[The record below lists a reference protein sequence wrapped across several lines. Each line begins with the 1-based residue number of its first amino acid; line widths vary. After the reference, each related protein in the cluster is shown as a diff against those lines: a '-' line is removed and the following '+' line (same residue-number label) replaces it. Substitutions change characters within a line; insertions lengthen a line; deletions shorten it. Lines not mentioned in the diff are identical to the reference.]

1 MPGILVAAGVLLPVA
16 YLVVRAATTPPELA
30 VDLLLR
36 MRNLRLLGN
45 TVLLAIGVLA
55 LTTAVALPL
64 AWLATRSA
72 LPGRRLI
79 TLLGVLPL
87 SIPGYVMAWVLL
99 AATGRYGTAAQL
111 IGLELPRLTGYGGAL
126 LALSVY
132 TFPYLFLNL
141 RSALLG
147 LDVSLE
153 ESARVLGMNERQVFR
168 RIVLPQLKPA
178 WLAGSLLIVLH
189 VLGDFGVV
197 SLMRFETFSYAIYL
211 QYTGAFDRM
220 YAAWLAL
227 MLLGLTA
234 SLLWVDA
241 RALKNTFLARRG
253 PGVGR
258 AGYVRELG
266 GWAWVAWPF
275 LLTVA
280 TVSLFVP
287 VGTLLHWTWTGI
299 QSGHSALL
307 PSVVGSIS
315 AALPASA
322 LTVMLALPVAWA
334 GVRMKSW
341 PVRWLDRLTYL
352 GYAIPPL
359 ALALGVI
366 FLSLALFP
374 AVYQTTVLLVAVLSL
389 HFLAEAMGPIRS
401 AFFRTNPA
409 IEESA
414 RLLGRTPLA
423 AFRETVLP
431 VIRPGIVA
439 SLAFVFL
446 SVMKELPLSFLLSPV
461 GFESLA
467 LNVWGYTNEAMYAQA
482 APHAL
487 LIVLFSALFVGLL
500 LNREVKRSPN
510 ILPPPLT

>member
-1 MPGILVAAGVLLPVA
+1 LPIA
-16 YLVVRAATTPPELA
+16 YLVIRAVTTPPELA
-30 VDLLLR
+30 GELLFR
-36 MRNLRLLGN
+36 MRNVRLLGN
-45 TVLLAIGVLA
+45 TVILALGVLVV
-55 LTTAVALPL
+55 TTTVALPL
-64 AWLATRSA
+64 AWLAVRSS
-72 LPGRRLI
+72 LPGRNLI

-99 AATGRYGTAAQL
+99 AATGRYGTTAQL

-153 ESARVLGMNERQVFR
+153 ESARVLGMSERQVFR
-168 RIVLPQLKPA
+168 RVVLPQLKPA

-258 AGYVRELG
+258 SAYARDPGR
-266 GWAWVAWPF
+266 WTWVAWLF
-275 LLTVA
+275 LATVA
-280 TVSLFVP
+280 TVSLVVP
-287 VGTLLHWTWTGI
+287 IGTLMHWTWSGM
-299 QSGHSALL
+299 QSEHASLVS
-307 PSVVGSIS
+307 SVIGSVS
-315 AALPASA
+315 AALPSSL
-322 LTVMLALPVAWA
+322 LTVLLALPIAWA
-334 GVRMKSW
+334 AVRMKSW
-341 PVRWLDRLTYL
+341 PVRWLDRLTYM

-374 AVYQTTVLLVAVLSL
+374 AVYQTMVLLVVVLSL
-389 HFLAEAMGPIRS
+389 HFLAEAMGPVRS
-401 AFFRTNPA
+401 AFLRTNPA
-409 IEESA
+409 VEESA
-414 RLLGRTPLA
+414 RVLGRSPLA

-431 VIRPGIVA
+431 VIRPGVTA

-467 LNVWGYTNEAMYAQA
+467 LNVWGYTNEAMYAEA
-482 APHAL
+482 APM
-487 LIVLFSALFVGLL
+487 
-500 LNREVKRSPN
+500 PC
-510 ILPPPLT
+510 